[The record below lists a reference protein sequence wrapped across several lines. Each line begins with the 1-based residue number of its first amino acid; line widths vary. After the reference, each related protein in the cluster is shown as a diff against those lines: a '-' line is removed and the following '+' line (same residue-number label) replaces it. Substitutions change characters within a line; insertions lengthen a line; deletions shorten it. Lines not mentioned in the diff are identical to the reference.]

1 MTRHA
6 DSLILVWKLAE
17 LEARHL
23 RNREIVPAHF
33 FLGLLKIVDLD
44 VVRLAENWQAEG
56 RDSVG
61 QLSADVELLRSI
73 FTESLIE
80 TTPLRRRLRSRL
92 SKGTAEERG
101 ALRRSGSARTLFAKA
116 EAMGSEIV
124 RPDHLLAAILDN
136 NIPEVNRVLADSGID
151 REKLSRDVKAVL
163 VAAPPREE
171 PNSTPRVKR
180 RKTILDHFGRDLTA
194 LAKANKLGPIIGRKD
209 EIRTLAQMLL
219 QSRKNNIILTGEAG
233 VGKTG
238 VVEGLAQR
246 FASGQ
251 VPEEFQSV
259 RIVEISMASLVAGTT
274 FRGDF
279 EARFE
284 GMIKEAA
291 ATPNLVLF
299 IDEIHLLMGAGQSAG
314 GAMDAANI
322 LKPALSRGEIRV
334 IGATTTSEYRRFIE
348 KDPALVRRFQILE
361 ISEPGRSE
369 TLKILEGLKSRLEDH
384 HKVSIAP
391 DALIAAV
398 DLSVRYVPDR
408 RLPDKAVDLIDQ
420 ACAQARLQS
429 LTSIRNPTQAR
440 VDASNIAS
448 VVSRMCGVP
457 LLKITTTEKDQL
469 LKMEEQLR
477 KRVKGQDSALCLVSD
492 TIRMARAGLRNDS
505 KPVGVFLLAG
515 PTGSGK
521 TELAKAV
528 AEFLFGN
535 ENRMIRFDMSEF
547 MDGHSVSKLIG
558 SPPGFVGHEEGGQL
572 TEKIRS
578 NPYTVLLLD
587 EVEKAHPKILDIFL
601 QVFDEGVLTDSHGRK
616 CNFRETIIFLTS
628 NLGAGDSQERQI
640 GFAEDSERNESR
652 TIPVLEAVKK
662 SFRPEFINRLSQIIV
677 FKPLHNG
684 AVREIID
691 KFIDKLNRR
700 LAEHG
705 VTISLDELAYNHL
718 MAAGFSK
725 DYGAREMERTID
737 TLLTKRL
744 SREILE
750 NNFSPG
756 TNVSAT
762 VVSGEI
768 VLSHRGSRQSGKNV
782 V

>member
-1 MTRHA
+1 MVRHA

-23 RNREIVPAHF
+23 RNREIEPAHF
-33 FLGLLKIVDLD
+33 FLGLLKIVDVD
-44 VVRLAENWQAEG
+44 VARLAENWRAEG
-56 RDSVG
+56 RDSVE

-73 FTESLIE
+73 FTKSFIE

-92 SKGTAEERG
+92 SKGAAEERE

-124 RPDHLLAAILDN
+124 RPDHLLAAILDTN
-136 NIPEVNRVLADSGID
+136 VSEVSRVLADSGID
-151 REKLSRDVKAVL
+151 REKLTRDVKAVL
-163 VAAPPREE
+163 VAAPPREKS
-171 PNSTPRVKR
+171 NSSPRVKR
-180 RKTILDHFGRDLTA
+180 RKTILDHFGRDLTG
-194 LAKANKLGPIIGRKD
+194 LAKAGKLGPIIGRKD

-238 VVEGLAQR
+238 IVEGLAQR
-246 FASGQ
+246 FASGE
-251 VPEEFQSV
+251 VPEEFRSI

-284 GMIKEAA
+284 AMIKEAA
-291 ATPNLVLF
+291 ANPNLVLF

-314 GAMDAANI
+314 SGMDAANI

-348 KDPALVRRFQILE
+348 RDPALVRRFQTLE
-361 ISEPGRSE
+361 ISEPNRSE
-369 TLKILEGLKSRLEDH
+369 TLKILEGLKSRLEGH
-384 HKVSIAP
+384 HNVSIAP
-391 DALIAAV
+391 DALSAAV

-429 LTSIRNPTQAR
+429 LTSIRNPTHAH

-457 LLKITTTEKDQL
+457 LLQITTTEKDQL
-469 LKMEEQLR
+469 LKMEEHLR
-477 KRVKGQDSALCLVSD
+477 KRVKGQDAALCLVSD
-492 TIRMARAGLRNDS
+492 TIRMAKAGLRNDS

-528 AEFLFGN
+528 AEFLFGS
-535 ENRMIRFDMSEF
+535 ENRMVRFDMSEF

-587 EVEKAHPKILDIFL
+587 EIEKAHPKILDIFL

-616 CNFRETIIFLTS
+616 CDFRETIIFLTS
-628 NLGAGDSQERQI
+628 NLGAGDSPERQI
-640 GFAEDSERNESR
+640 GFGRDVDTDESR
-652 TIPVLEAVKK
+652 TIPVLETVKK

-677 FKPLHNG
+677 FQPLDK
-684 AVREIID
+684 ATVRQIVD
-691 KFIDKLNRR
+691 KFINRLRSR
-700 LAEHG
+700 LTAQG
-705 VTISLDELAYNHL
+705 VNIALEESAYELF
-718 MAAGFSK
+718 MSRGFSEI
-725 DYGAREMERTID
+725 YGAREMERTID
-737 TLLTKRL
+737 TLLAKPLARALLQEKVNPGDTLRVAARSGQISL
-744 SREILE
+744 S
-750 NNFSPG
+750 
-756 TNVSAT
+756 SAA
-762 VVSGEI
+762 
-768 VLSHRGSRQSGKNV
+768 
-782 V
+782 

>member
-1 MTRHA
+1 MVRHA

-23 RNREIVPAHF
+23 RSREIEPAHF
-33 FLGLLKIVDLD
+33 FLGLLKIVDVD
-44 VVRLAENWQAEG
+44 VVRLAENWEEEG
-56 RDSVG
+56 RDSVE

-73 FTESLIE
+73 FADSFIE

-92 SKGTAEERG
+92 NKGASEERE

-116 EAMGSEIV
+116 EALGSEIV
-124 RPDHLLAAILDN
+124 RPDHLLAAILDT
-136 NIPEVNRVLADSGID
+136 NISEVSCVLADSGID
-151 REKLSRDVKAVL
+151 REKLTRNVKAVS
-163 VAAPPREE
+163 VAARPREK
-171 PNSTPRVKR
+171 SSSSPRVKR
-180 RKTILDHFGRDLTA
+180 RKTILDYFGRDLTD
-194 LAKANKLGPIIGRKD
+194 LAKVGKLGPIIGRKD

-238 VVEGLAQR
+238 IVEGLAVR
-246 FASGQ
+246 FASDE
-251 VPEEFQSV
+251 VPKEFRSI

-284 GMIKEAA
+284 AMIKEAA
-291 ATPNLVLF
+291 ANPNLVLF
-299 IDEIHLLMGAGQSAG
+299 IDEIHLLMGAGRSAG
-314 GAMDAANI
+314 SGLDAANI

-348 KDPALVRRFQILE
+348 KDPALVRRFQTLE
-361 ISEPGRSE
+361 ISEPSRSE
-369 TLKILEGLKSRLEDH
+369 TLKILEGVKSRLEGH
-384 HKVSIAP
+384 HNVSIAS
-391 DALIAAV
+391 DALRAAV

-429 LTSIRNPTQAR
+429 LTSIRNPTHAH

-457 LLKITTTEKDQL
+457 LLKITTTEKDLL
-469 LKMEEQLR
+469 LKMEEHLR
-477 KRVKGQDSALCLVSD
+477 KRVKGQDAALSLVSD
-492 TIRMARAGLRNDS
+492 TIRMAKAGLRNDS

-528 AEFLFGN
+528 SEFLFGS

-547 MDGHSVSKLIG
+547 MDSHSVSKLIG
-558 SPPGFVGHEEGGQL
+558 SPPGFVDHEEGGQL

-587 EVEKAHPKILDIFL
+587 EIEKAHPKILDIFL

-616 CNFRETIIFLTS
+616 CDFRETIIFLTS
-628 NLGAGDSQERQI
+628 NLGAGDSRERPI
-640 GFAEDSERNESR
+640 GFGGDVDADESR

-662 SFRPEFINRLSQIIV
+662 SLRPEFINRLSQIIV
-677 FKPLHNG
+677 FQPLRYG

-700 LAEHG
+700 LAEHR
-705 VTISLDELAYNHL
+705 VTIRLDDLAYNHL
-718 MAAGFSK
+718 LAVGFSK
-725 DYGAREMERTID
+725 AYGAREMERTID
-737 TLLTKRL
+737 ILLTKRL
-744 SREILE
+744 SRDILE
-750 NNFSPG
+750 NNFAPG
-756 TNVSAT
+756 SSITAT
-762 VVSGEI
+762 VISGEM
-768 VLSHRGSRQSGKNV
+768 VLSTQ
-782 V
+782 